1 MLPAGPEEELVT
13 MSSQNP
19 LPETCSLADSMGLGM
34 EPLTFPE
41 EESADLEEFLDDT
54 LFSFPFE
61 EEQWADCLLDDG
73 FQVDVSIPFDD
84 FGSDYAPAFAEEA
97 PSNPQSSDGVS
108 ATASGNG
115 SVSGVDES
123 NVEMISGSPPP
134 PPLPLPS
141 SSSSSSPPSPEDSSS
156 DHSTVDDQRKRK
168 REAEDCNKHGL
179 ISSSDTTEA
188 ITNSSSR
195 SRCTGD
201 EDEKRKARLMRN
213 RESAQLSRQRKKSYI
228 DELEEK
234 VKSMN
239 STIAELNN
247 TIAFM
252 NAENIKL
259 KQQLGVLC
267 QAPNTAN
274 QHTVAPFP
282 MPYPWPPYPAYPG
295 PVMGVG
301 NGGRVPLLPL
311 PRLKSHSQQPST
323 PCKDRKPLKSPAAA
337 VSSEQKL
344 AKKRI
349 KKVASV
355 VFLGFFFFIFF
366 LLGRIGQLLDAKDLI
381 FRESSSRE
389 LLGNSIEELTKGGLL
404 FKPGGGGR
412 VLTSWDKERNFT
424 EVTASNNHL
433 GDVHLDMELGPGR
446 LPGSEKRNDKRN
458 ATFTDHYTD
467 SDNDRMKMN
476 SYIYPE
482 NNSSTALVASLFVP
496 RNDKLV
502 KIDGNLIIHS
512 VLAGEEAS
520 RSLSASQSRC
530 NKDGHVDNISLKT
543 ESEKNSLAVRTERQR
558 ALAAA
563 AAATTDSGRNVDTS
577 PEFLGNAAENPNY
590 RALASNFRTSY
601 REDMEST
608 AVDRSLQQWFQEGL
622 AGPVLSSG
630 MCTEVFQFDASP
642 NSPSTTANSK
652 IVTSV
657 ASRIANN
664 SGGQSSNNSSGS
676 KINEAQRSAP
686 VYPSK
691 NRRVSYAVPLP
702 PARAPL
708 KDIIERNFTD
718 HAEIIHEE
726 RGYRRNNTAP
736 SSMVV
741 SILVDPRE
749 TSDDGM
755 LSSGSLSRIFVVVLV
770 DSVKYVTYS
779 CVLPSKG
786 SGSHLVTR

>member
-1 MLPAGPEEELVT
+1 
-13 MSSQNP
+13 MSPQNHP
-19 LPETCSLADSMGLGM
+19 PETCSLADTLRTGM
-34 EPLTFPE
+34 EPLTFPQQ
-41 EESADLEEFLDDT
+41 ESVDLEDLLDDT

-61 EEQWADCLLDDG
+61 EQQWVDCLLDDA

-84 FGSDYAPAFAEEA
+84 FGSDYAPAFVDETV
-97 PSNPQSSDGVS
+97 SNPQSSDGGS

-115 SVSGVDES
+115 SVSDVDES
-123 NVEMISGSPPP
+123 NGEMISGAPSPP
-134 PPLPLPS
+134 PLPS
-141 SSSSSSPPSPEDSSS
+141 SSPPSSSDSSS
-156 DHSTVDDQRKRK
+156 DQSTVVVEDDQRKRK
-168 REAEDCNKHGL
+168 RETEAEDGNKQGL
-179 ISSSDTTEA
+179 ISSSDTTETR
-188 ITNSSSR
+188 TNSSSSR

-213 RESAQLSRQRKKSYI
+213 RESAQLSRQRKKGYI

-247 TIAFM
+247 TIAFI
-252 NAENIKL
+252 NAENMKL
-259 KQQLGVLC
+259 KQQLGALC
-267 QAPNTAN
+267 QPPNTAN
-274 QHTVAPFP
+274 QHHVTPLP
-282 MPYPWPPYPAYPG
+282 MPYPWPPFPAYPG
-295 PVMGVG
+295 PVMAGG
-301 NGGRVPLLPL
+301 NGGRVPLLPI
-311 PRLKSHSQQPST
+311 PRLKSHSQQQPST
-323 PCKDRKPLKSPAAA
+323 PYKDRKPSKSAAAA
-337 VSSEQKL
+337 VSSEQKP

-349 KKVASV
+349 KKVASIA
-355 VFLGFFFFIFF
+355 FLGFFFFIFF
-366 LLGRIGQLLDAKDLI
+366 ILGGIGQLPIAKDLI

-389 LLGNSIEELTKGGLL
+389 LLGNSIVELSRAGLL
-404 FKPGGGGR
+404 LKPGGGGR
-412 VLTSWDKERNFT
+412 VLTSWDEGGNFT
-424 EVTASNNHL
+424 EVTVRNNPL
-433 GDVHLDMELGPGR
+433 GDVHVDMDIGTGR
-446 LPGSEKRNDKRN
+446 LPGSEKRHDKRN
-458 ATFTDHYTD
+458 ATFTDHYTHSD
-467 SDNDRMKMN
+467 SDLMNMN

-482 NNSSTALVASLFVP
+482 KNGSAALVASLFVP

-502 KIDGNLIIHS
+502 KIDGNLIIHA
-512 VLAGEEAS
+512 VLAGEKAS
-520 RSLSASQSRC
+520 RASSASQSRG
-530 NKDGHVDNISLKT
+530 NKDGHVDTISLKK
-543 ESEKNSLAVRTERQR
+543 ESEKNSLAVRTERHR

-563 AAATTDSGRNVDTS
+563 AAATTDSGRNVDTNTK
-577 PEFLGNAAENPNY
+577 FLGDAAENSNY

-601 REDMEST
+601 RDDMEST

-652 IVTSV
+652 LVTSV

-664 SGGQSSNNSSGS
+664 SGGRPSNNSSGS
-676 KINEAQRSAP
+676 KINEARRSAP
-686 VYPSK
+686 VYMSK

-702 PARAPL
+702 PAGPPL
-708 KDIIERNFTD
+708 KDRNERNFTD

-726 RGYRRNNTAP
+726 RGYRGNNTAP

-749 TSDDGM
+749 TNDDGM

-779 CVLPSKG
+779 CVLPAKG
-786 SGSHLVTR
+786 SGPHLVTRF